1 MRIYI
6 DRVLAVLLVLGLWN
20 FLSLSYGSD
29 AVAAPMATW
38 QRLVMLI
45 STGFIGPH
53 LNFTLSSWI
62 VSVLLAG
69 VVGLSIGLLLG
80 LHRASGLVF
89 EPLIIAVSS
98 LPKVTLYPMVLLI
111 CGLGQSSKIA
121 FGFIHGV
128 LPIMLFTLGAAREI
142 PLHYVKTARTLGLN
156 RVATLRRV
164 MLPAMA
170 SGIVSGMRLGASLA
184 LLGVIIGEMFGAQQ
198 GLGFLLMNAIDIN
211 DTAQMAAVALILIF
225 LALAL
230 NALVRLL
237 IYMVDRHA
245 LRSFTQLFAS

>member
-1 MRIYI
+1 MRIYV
-6 DRVLAVLLVLGLWN
+6 DRAIAVFCVLGLWH
-20 FLSLSYGSD
+20 FLSLSYGTD

-38 QRLVMLI
+38 QRLAMLI

-62 VSVLLAG
+62 VSVVLAC
-69 VVGLSIGLLLG
+69 VVGLSLGLLLG

-89 EPLIIAVSS
+89 EPLIVALSS

-111 CGLGQSSKIA
+111 CGLGQSSKIL

-128 LPIMLFTLGAAREI
+128 LPIMLFTLGAVREI
-142 PLHYVKTARTLGLN
+142 PLHYIKTARTLGLD
-156 RVATLRRV
+156 RGTILRRV

-170 SGIVSGMRLGASLA
+170 SSIVSGMRLGASLC
-184 LLGVIIGEMFGAQQ
+184 LLGVIIGEMFGAQR

-230 NALVRLL
+230 NAFVRVL
-237 IYMVDRHA
+237 IYMIDRHT
-245 LRSFTQLFAS
+245 LRSFTQFYVS

>member
-164 MLPAMA
+164 LLPAMA

-198 GLGFLLMNAIDIN
+198 GLGFVLMNAIDIN

-245 LRSFTQLFAS
+245 LRSFTQLSVS

>member
-1 MRIYI
+1 MRIYA
-6 DRVLAVLLVLGLWN
+6 DRAVAIFLALVLWYQ
-20 FLSLSYGSD
+20 LSLSYGTD
-29 AVAAPMATW
+29 AVAAPAATF

-53 LNFTLSSWI
+53 LNFTLSSWVI
-62 VSVLLAG
+62 SVLLAG
-69 VVGLSIGLLLG
+69 VVGMSLGLLLG

-142 PLHYVKTARTLGLN
+142 PVHYVKTARTLGLN

-184 LLGVIIGEMFGAQQ
+184 LLGVIIGEMFGAQR

-237 IYMVDRHA
+237 IYVFDRHS
-245 LRSFTQLFAS
+245 LRSFTQLSAS

>member
-1 MRIYI
+1 L
-6 DRVLAVLLVLGLWN
+6 LAVLLVLGLWN

>member
-1 MRIYI
+1 MRSYI
-6 DRVLAVLLVLGLWN
+6 DRVLAVFLVLGLWH
-20 FLSLSYGSD
+20 FLSLSYGTD
-29 AVAAPMATW
+29 AVAAPLATW

-45 STGFIGPH
+45 STGFISPH
-53 LNFTLSSWI
+53 LNITLYLWV
-62 VSVLLAG
+62 VSVVLAS
-69 VVGLSIGLLLG
+69 VVGLSLGLLLG
-80 LHRASGLVF
+80 LHRASGLIF
-89 EPLIIAVSS
+89 EPLIIALSS

-142 PLHYVKTARTLGLN
+142 PLHYVKTARTLGLDY
-156 RVATLRRV
+156 ATTLRRV
-164 MLPAMA
+164 MLPAMS
-170 SGIVSGMRLGASLA
+170 SGIMSGLRLGASLA
-184 LLGVIIGEMFGAQQ
+184 LLGVIIGEMFGAQR

-237 IYMVDRHA
+237 IYLIDRRT
-245 LRSFTQLFAS
+245 LQGFTQLSAS

>member
-45 STGFIGPH
+45 STGVIGPH

-230 NALVRLL
+230 SVLVRML
-237 IYMVDRHA
+237 IYMVDRHT
-245 LRSFTQLFAS
+245 LRSFTQLSAS

>member
-6 DRVLAVLLVLGLWN
+6 DRLLAVLLVLGLWN

-245 LRSFTQLFAS
+245 LRSFTQLSAS

>member
-1 MRIYI
+1 MRIYA
-6 DRVLAVLLVLGLWN
+6 DRAVAIFLVLGLWH
-20 FLSLSYGSD
+20 FLSLSYGTD
-29 AVAAPMATW
+29 AVAAPIATW
-38 QRLVMLI
+38 QRLVTLI

-62 VSVLLAG
+62 VSVVLAG
-69 VVGLSIGLLLG
+69 VVGLLLGLLLG
-80 LHRASGLVF
+80 LHRASGLIF
-89 EPLIIAVSS
+89 EPLIIALSS
-98 LPKVTLYPMVLLI
+98 LPKVTLYPMVLLM

-142 PLHYVKTARTLGLN
+142 PLHYVKTARTLGLD
-156 RVATLRRV
+156 RVTTLRRV

-184 LLGVIIGEMFGAQQ
+184 LLGVIIGEMFGAQH
-198 GLGFLLMNAIDIN
+198 GLGFLLMNAIDVN
-211 DTAQMAAVALILIF
+211 DTAQMAAVALMLIF

-230 NALVRLL
+230 NTMLRLL
-237 IYMVDRHA
+237 IYVLDRQTLH
-245 LRSFTQLFAS
+245 SFTQLSAS

>member
-29 AVAAPMATW
+29 AVASPMATW

>member
-225 LALAL
+225 SALAL
-230 NALVRLL
+230 NALVGLL

>member
-1 MRIYI
+1 MRIYV
-6 DRVLAVLLVLGLWN
+6 DRAVAIFLVLGLWH
-20 FLSLSYGSD
+20 FLSLSYGTD
-29 AVAAPMATW
+29 AVAAPVATW
-38 QRLVMLI
+38 QRLAMLI
-45 STGFIGPH
+45 STGFIGSH
-53 LNFTLSSWI
+53 LNFTDRYRLWTEI
-62 VSVLLAG
+62 FD
-69 VVGLSIGLLLG
+69 
-80 LHRASGLVF
+80 F

-142 PLHYVKTARTLGLN
+142 PLHYVKTARTLGLD
-156 RVATLRRV
+156 RVNTLRHV

-184 LLGVIIGEMFGAQQ
+184 LLGVIIGEMFGAQR
-198 GLGFLLMNAIDIN
+198 GLGFVLMNAIDLN

-237 IYMVDRHA
+237 IYLFDRHT
-245 LRSFTQLFAS
+245 LRSFTRL

>member
-98 LPKVTLYPMVLLI
+98 LPKVTLYPIVLLI

>member
-6 DRVLAVLLVLGLWN
+6 DRLLAVLLVLGLWN

-170 SGIVSGMRLGASLA
+170 SGIGSGMRLGASLA

>member
-6 DRVLAVLLVLGLWN
+6 DRLLAVLLVLGLWN

>member
-1 MRIYI
+1 MRIYA
-6 DRVLAVLLVLGLWN
+6 DRAVAIFLVLGLWH
-20 FLSLSYGSD
+20 FLSLSYGTD
-29 AVAAPMATW
+29 AVAAPIATW
-38 QRLVMLI
+38 QRLVTLI

-62 VSVLLAG
+62 VSIVLAG
-69 VVGLSIGLLLG
+69 VVGLSLGLLLG
-80 LHRASGLVF
+80 LHRASGLIF
-89 EPLIIAVSS
+89 EPLIIALSS

-142 PLHYVKTARTLGLN
+142 PLHYVKTARTLGLD
-156 RVATLRRV
+156 RITTLRRV
-164 MLPAMA
+164 ILPSMA
-170 SGIVSGMRLGASLA
+170 SGIVSGLRLGASLA
-184 LLGVIIGEMFGAQQ
+184 LLGVIIGDMFGAQY
-198 GLGFLLMNAIDIN
+198 GLGFLLMNAIDVN

-230 NALVRLL
+230 NALLRLL
-237 IYMVDRHA
+237 IYVFDRHA
-245 LRSFTQLFAS
+245 LRGFTQLSAS

>member
-98 LPKVTLYPMVLLI
+98 LPKVTLYPMVLLL

>member
-1 MRIYI
+1 MRIYA
-6 DRVLAVLLVLGLWN
+6 DRAVAFFLVLGLWHY
-20 FLSLSYGSD
+20 LSLSYGSD
-29 AVAAPMATW
+29 AVAAPLATW
-38 QRLVMLI
+38 QRLVTLV

-53 LNFTLSSWI
+53 LNFTFSSWI
-62 VSVLLAG
+62 VSVVLAG
-69 VVGLSIGLLLG
+69 VVGLSLGLLLG

-98 LPKVTLYPMVLLI
+98 LPKVTLYPMVLLM

-184 LLGVIIGEMFGAQQ
+184 LLGVIIGEMFGAQR

-237 IYMVDRHA
+237 IYVFERQA
-245 LRSFTQLFAS
+245 LRSFTQLSAS

>member
-1 MRIYI
+1 MRSYI
-6 DRVLAVLLVLGLWN
+6 DRAVAVFLVLGLWHL
-20 FLSLSYGSD
+20 LSLSYGTD
-29 AVAAPMATW
+29 AVAAPVATW

-62 VSVLLAG
+62 VSVVLAG
-69 VVGLSIGLLLG
+69 VVGLSLGLLLG
-80 LHRASGLVF
+80 LHRASGLIF
-89 EPLIIAVSS
+89 EPLIIALSS

-142 PLHYVKTARTLGLN
+142 PLHYVKTARTLGLD
-156 RVATLRRV
+156 RVTTLRRV

-170 SGIVSGMRLGASLA
+170 SGIMSGLRLGASLA
-184 LLGVIIGEMFGAQQ
+184 LLGVIIGEMFGAQR
-198 GLGFLLMNAIDIN
+198 GLGFLLMNAIDVN

-237 IYMVDRHA
+237 IYVFDRQT
-245 LRSFTQLFAS
+245 LRSFTQLLAS

>member
-6 DRVLAVLLVLGLWN
+6 DRAVAFFLALGLWY
-20 FLSLSYGSD
+20 FLSLSYGTD
-29 AVAAPMATW
+29 AVAAPLATW
-38 QRLVMLI
+38 QRLAMLI
-45 STGFIGPH
+45 STGFISPH

-69 VVGLSIGLLLG
+69 VVGLSLGLLLG

-170 SGIVSGMRLGASLA
+170 SGIVSGMSLGASLA

-198 GLGFLLMNAIDIN
+198 GLGFVLMNAIDIN

-237 IYMVDRHA
+237 IYMVDRRA
-245 LRSFTQLFAS
+245 LRSFTQLSLS

>member
-1 MRIYI
+1 
-6 DRVLAVLLVLGLWN
+6 
-20 FLSLSYGSD
+20 
-29 AVAAPMATW
+29 
-38 QRLVMLI
+38 
-45 STGFIGPH
+45 
-53 LNFTLSSWI
+53 
-62 VSVLLAG
+62 
-69 VVGLSIGLLLG
+69 
-80 LHRASGLVF
+80 LVF

-184 LLGVIIGEMFGAQQ
+184 LLGVIIGEMFGAQR

-237 IYMVDRHA
+237 IYVFERQA
-245 LRSFTQLFAS
+245 LRSFTQLSAS

>member
-142 PLHYVKTARTLGLN
+142 PLHYVKTARTLGVN

-198 GLGFLLMNAIDIN
+198 GLGFVLMNAIDIN

-230 NALVRLL
+230 NVLVRLL

-245 LRSFTQLFAS
+245 LRSFTQLSAS

>member
-6 DRVLAVLLVLGLWN
+6 DRAVAFFLVLGLWY
-20 FLSLSYGSD
+20 FLSLSYGTD
-29 AVAAPMATW
+29 AVAAPLATW
-38 QRLVMLI
+38 QRLAMLI
-45 STGFIGPH
+45 STGFISPH

-62 VSVLLAG
+62 LSVLLAG
-69 VVGLSIGLLLG
+69 VVGLSLGLLLG

-142 PLHYVKTARTLGLN
+142 PLHYVKTARTLGLS

-198 GLGFLLMNAIDIN
+198 GLGFILMNAIDIN

-245 LRSFTQLFAS
+245 LRSFTQLSVS

>member
-6 DRVLAVLLVLGLWN
+6 DRAVAFFLVLGLWY
-20 FLSLSYGSD
+20 FLSLSYGTD
-29 AVAAPMATW
+29 AVAAPLATW
-38 QRLVMLI
+38 QRLAMLI
-45 STGFIGPH
+45 STGFISTH

-69 VVGLSIGLLLG
+69 VVGLSLGLLLG

-184 LLGVIIGEMFGAQQ
+184 LLGVIIGEMFGAQR

-237 IYMVDRHA
+237 IYMFERQA
-245 LRSFTQLFAS
+245 LRSFTQLSAS

>member
-184 LLGVIIGEMFGAQQ
+184 LLGVIIGEMFGAQR

>member
-6 DRVLAVLLVLGLWN
+6 DRAVAIFLALGLWHV
-20 FLSLSYGSD
+20 LSLSYGTD

-45 STGFIGPH
+45 GTGLIGPH

-62 VSVLLAG
+62 VSVVLAG
-69 VVGLSIGLLLG
+69 VVGLSLGLLLG
-80 LHRASGLVF
+80 LHRASGLIF
-89 EPLIIAVSS
+89 EPLIIALSS

-142 PLHYVKTARTLGLN
+142 PLHYVKTARTLG
-156 RVATLRRV
+156 
-164 MLPAMA
+164 
-170 SGIVSGMRLGASLA
+170 
-184 LLGVIIGEMFGAQQ
+184 
-198 GLGFLLMNAIDIN
+198 
-211 DTAQMAAVALILIF
+211 
-225 LALAL
+225 
-230 NALVRLL
+230 
-237 IYMVDRHA
+237 
-245 LRSFTQLFAS
+245 

>member
-245 LRSFTQLFAS
+245 LRSFTQLSAS

>member
-198 GLGFLLMNAIDIN
+198 GLVFLLMNAIDIN

>member
-6 DRVLAVLLVLGLWN
+6 DRVLAVLLVRGLWN

-45 STGFIGPH
+45 STGVIGPH

-230 NALVRLL
+230 SVLVRML
-237 IYMVDRHA
+237 IYMVDRHT
-245 LRSFTQLFAS
+245 LRSFTQLSAS

>member
-111 CGLGQSSKIA
+111 CGLGQLSKIA

>member
-142 PLHYVKTARTLGLN
+142 PLHYVKTARTLCLN